1 MIHQE
6 FFMSLLRAWRLC
18 RAVARKE
25 WLQLRQDRLTLALLV
40 GVPLAQILLFGFAIS
55 LAPQHWPAAWVAD
68 STVRSESTAPA
79 DTALDARL
87 TQAMQAHW
95 RETGLLALQEHPLSP
110 QEADQALQRGDVRL
124 VLYWPAS
131 PSVFVGTGQ
140 ALPLRLEVDFS
151 DPWAQAV
158 VAQWGD
164 SLSWGLA
171 KAAKQA
177 TGPVAIQ
184 WQGMPISLQVQGRYR
199 LPAKDGAY
207 MMPALSGVI
216 LTLTLTLMAALCVV
230 REQERGTWDALRTT
244 PLSAGHI
251 VVGKLLPY
259 FLLGVGQY
267 ALLQALAWSLFD
279 TPLASPA
286 LWALALVFML
296 GQLGLGL
303 CLSLGARQQLQAVQ
317 LGIFFYLPSLLLS
330 GFMFPL
336 HAMPNWAKWV
346 AEFLPLTHFLRAMRA
361 ELFRG
366 ADPGMVWHL
375 GWPVLAFAVAVLC
388 LGWLGYRRRMASGPL
403 WLCQGN

>member
-1 MIHQE
+1 MKGAIC
-6 FFMSLLRAWRLC
+6 FMAVARAWRLC

-25 WLQLRQDRLTLALLV
+25 WLQLRHDRLTLALLA

-55 LAPQHWPAAWVAD
+55 LAPKQWPAAWVAD
-68 STVRSESTAPA
+68 AAVRAESPTTPNGS
-79 DTALDARL
+79 LDDRL
-87 TQAMQAHW
+87 TQAMLAHF
-95 RETGLLALQEHPLSP
+95 REAGLLALQDQPMSALQAE
-110 QEADQALQRGDVRL
+110 QALQRGEVRL
-124 VLYWPAS
+124 VLHWPAE
-131 PSVFVGTGQ
+131 PSGFVLAGQ
-140 ALPLRLEVDFS
+140 SLPLRLESDLS

-171 KAAKQA
+171 KAARQGA
-177 TGPVAIQ
+177 QPVPIS
-184 WQGMPISLQVQGRYR
+184 WQGLPISLQVQGRYR
-199 LPAKDGAY
+199 LPDKDGAY

-267 ALLQALAWSLFD
+267 ALLQVLAWTLFD
-279 TPLASPA
+279 TPLASVS
-286 LWALALVFML
+286 LWALAMVFML

-303 CLSLGARQQLQAVQ
+303 CLSLWARQQLQAVQ

-336 HAMPNWAKWV
+336 HAMPSWARWL
-346 AEFLPLTHFLRAMRA
+346 AELLPLTHFLRAMRA
-361 ELFRG
+361 ELFRQ
-366 ADPGMVWHL
+366 ADPTVVWSL
-375 GWPVLAFAVAVLC
+375 GWPVLAFAVTVLGA
-388 LGWLGYRRRMASGPL
+388 GWLGYRRRLA
-403 WLCQGN
+403 